1 MLLALEE
8 VVTLNNQNSHQLVRQ
23 LVNTST
29 GFEPMAFA
37 LALQYSSQLV
47 GQLANQL
54 VI

>member
-1 MLLALEE
+1 MVLALQE
-8 VVTLNNQNSHQLVRQ
+8 VITLNNQNSDQLVRQ

-29 GFEPMAFA
+29 GFELMASA
-37 LALQYSSQLV
+37 LALQCSSQLV